1 MQENQKGEKKFPLWF
16 GRLSF
21 AKLYQI
27 LSREPNKRRNVDT
40 MGIRIVALFFFAVFN
55 IA

>member
-40 MGIRIVALFFFAVFN
+40 MRVRLRCFLFG
-55 IA
+55 

>member
-16 GRLSF
+16 GRLPF